1 MISSIYHSPTQ
12 LLTYARFFCFSFH
25 FPSMLRVSSNDLK
38 PRYPSISSILR
49 QILSTL
55 YSIGELHGRRKSG
68 SRCVF
73 DRILSPTLVEQ
84 NSTITWLP
92 GEDSKMLPARARTP
106 RTGVFPRSRCRR
118 MTSTGST
125 HARDIPVYTCHAYE
139 QPADCQRTVRSTHVR
154 PSTGVR
160 AGATHWLMLASSWKE
175 VNDVNEN
182 WREGESAGDVRE
194 AANEWISR

>member
-73 DRILSPTLVEQ
+73 DRILSPSLVEQ

-92 GEDSKMLPARARTP
+92 GEDSKMLPARARP
-106 RTGVFPRSRCRR
+106 RRERACFHVVGADGWRARAAR
-118 MTSTGST
+118 T
-125 HARDIPVYTCHAYE
+125 HAISPFIR
-139 QPADCQRTVRSTHVR
+139 
-154 PSTGVR
+154 
-160 AGATHWLMLASSWKE
+160 ATHTNSPRIA
-175 VNDVNEN
+175 
-182 WREGESAGDVRE
+182 REP
-194 AANEWISR
+194 